1 MRVPIIAGNWKMNK
15 TPSEAAQLVQAML
28 DRLAAIRGVDK
39 VICPPFVDL
48 STVASLVAGT
58 DIGVG
63 AQNLY
68 PADAGAYTGE
78 VSPVMLRELCLY
90 VILGHSERR
99 GYFGETDGFVNQKVH
114 AAFKHGLTPIICV
127 GEDLEQ
133 NERGDTARV
142 VSAQVRGVLSGLTGQ
157 QVRSL
162 VIAYEPIWAIGT
174 GRAATA
180 EGANQVIA
188 DVVRGTVAELYGSD
202 VAQAMRVQYGGS
214 MNAANARELLQQ
226 PDIDGGLI
234 GGASLKAD
242 EFVAIVA
249 TAAEVRGAG

>member
-15 TPSEAAQLVQAML
+15 TPSEAKALVEAMK
-28 DRLAAIRGVDK
+28 DRLAAISGVEK
-39 VICPPFVDL
+39 VLCPPFVDL
-48 STVASLVAGT
+48 AVVSALVEGT

-68 PADAGAYTGE
+68 PAESGAYTGE
-78 VSPVMLRELCLY
+78 VSPVMLKELCRY

-114 AAFKHGLTPIICV
+114 AAFKHGLTPIVCV

-133 NERGDTARV
+133 NERGETERV
-142 VSAQVRGVLSGLTGQ
+142 VSSQVRGVLSGLSGQ

-162 VIAYEPIWAIGT
+162 IIAYEPIWAIGT

-180 EGANQVIA
+180 QGANAVIK
-188 DVVRGTVAELYGSD
+188 DVIRATVAELYGAE

-242 EFVAIVA
+242 DFIAIV
-249 TAAEVRGAG
+249 TAAAEERGAR

>member
-1 MRVPIIAGNWKMNK
+1 
-15 TPSEAAQLVQAML
+15 
-28 DRLAAIRGVDK
+28 
-39 VICPPFVDL
+39 
-48 STVASLVAGT
+48 
-58 DIGVG
+58 
-63 AQNLY
+63 Y
-68 PADAGAYTGE
+68 PADSGAYTGE
-78 VSPVMLRELCLY
+78 VSPVMLKELCRY

-114 AAFKHGLTPIICV
+114 SAFKHGLVPIICV

-188 DVVRGTVAELYGSD
+188 DVVRGTVVDLYGAD

-242 EFVAIVA
+242 DFIAIVTA
-249 TAAEVRGAG
+249 AAEVRGAH

>member
-15 TPSEAAQLVQAML
+15 TPSEARELVQAMK
-28 DRLAAIRGVDK
+28 DRLAAIRGVEK
-39 VICPPFVDL
+39 VLCPPFVDL
-48 STVASLVAGT
+48 VVVSALVEGT

-68 PADAGAYTGE
+68 PAEAGAYTGE
-78 VSPVMLRELCLY
+78 ISPLMVRELCRY

-114 AAFKHGLTPIICV
+114 SALKHGLVPIICV

-133 NERGDTARV
+133 NERGETERV
-142 VSAQVRGVLSGLTGQ
+142 VSSQVRGVLSGLTGQ
-157 QVRSL
+157 QVRDV

-180 EGANQVIA
+180 EGANRVIA
-188 DVVRGTVAELYGSD
+188 DVVRATVAELYGSE

-214 MNAANARELLQQ
+214 MNAANSRELLQQ

-242 EFVAIVA
+242 EFVEIVRI
-249 TAAEVRGAG
+249 AAEERAVR

>member
-1 MRVPIIAGNWKMNK
+1 MNK
-15 TPSEAAQLVQAML
+15 TPSEARELVQAMK
-28 DRLAAIRGVDK
+28 DRLAAIRGVEK
-39 VICPPFVDL
+39 VLCPPFVDL
-48 STVASLVAGT
+48 VVVSALVEGT
-58 DIGVG
+58 DIGLG

-68 PADAGAYTGE
+68 PAEAGAYTGE
-78 VSPVMLRELCLY
+78 ISPLMVRELCRY

-114 AAFKHGLTPIICV
+114 SALKHGLVPIICV

-133 NERGDTARV
+133 NERGETERV
-142 VSAQVRGVLSGLTGQ
+142 VSSQVRGVLSGLTGQ
-157 QVRSL
+157 QVRDV

-180 EGANQVIA
+180 EGANRVIA
-188 DVVRGTVAELYGSD
+188 DVVRATVAELYGSE

-214 MNAANARELLQQ
+214 MNAANSRELLQQ

-242 EFVAIVA
+242 EFVEIVRI
-249 TAAEVRGAG
+249 AAEERAVR

>member
-15 TPSEAAQLVQAML
+15 TPAEAGQLVEAMR
-28 DRLAAIRGVDK
+28 DRLAAISGVEK
-39 VICPPFVDL
+39 VLCPPFVDL
-48 STVASLVAGT
+48 SIVAGLVEGT

-68 PADAGAYTGE
+68 PSDSGAFTGE
-78 VSPVMLRELCLY
+78 ISPVMLKELCRY

-99 GYFGETDGFVNQKVH
+99 GYFGETDGFINQKVH
-114 AAFKHGLTPIICV
+114 AAFKHGLIPIICV

-188 DVVRGTVAELYGSD
+188 DVVRGTVVELYGTD

-214 MNAANARELLQQ
+214 MNAANARDLLQQ

-234 GGASLKAD
+234 GGAALKAD
-242 EFVAIVA
+242 DFIAIVTA
-249 TAAEVRGAG
+249 AAEVRGAR